1 MKTGLF
7 QIKLGIHGLIIE
19 IISTFTVKISC
30 KSLKVLLKALLEVYQ
45 ANFCS
50 IASMMG
56 QNKTCY
62 QIFLKCLKDGFS
74 LQAHVTDDW
83 LVTNQQPRKK
93 PSNQSRRFGFLQIR
107 LYLGRGLFGSVSV
120 MID

>member
-1 MKTGLF
+1 MKTGRF
-7 QIKLGIHGLIIE
+7 QIKLGIHGLIVE
-19 IISTFTVKISC
+19 IIQCRSFFTVKTSC
-30 KSLKVLLKALLEVYQ
+30 KSRKVLLKALLEVYQ

-93 PSNQSRRFGFLQIR
+93 PSNQSRRYGFLTLRSDLDR
-107 LYLGRGLFGSVSV
+107 LRSFE
-120 MID
+120 

>member
-7 QIKLGIHGLIIE
+7 QIKLGIYRLIIE
-19 IISTFTVKISC
+19 IISTFIVKISC
-30 KSLKVLLKALLEVYQ
+30 KSLEVLLKALLEVYQ

-56 QNKTCY
+56 QKKTCY

-93 PSNQSRRFGFLQIR
+93 PSNQSRRYGFLQDQFFWKRECYDR
-107 LYLGRGLFGSVSV
+107 LRSFE
-120 MID
+120 